1 MSTFPQ
7 SVVPLSMILFGGV
20 TFIAAAFRGVTGF
33 GYALIAAL
41 GLLFLPSPAAGIP
54 FILISDL
61 LLTFFLLLDRE
72 QGRVDWAVSGLLL
85 AMGFAG
91 ALCGSLIAA
100 GLDDETA
107 RVLVAVTIFVAACVA
122 LVREPPPWLRHRS
135 IGAGL
140 AFVVGVLL
148 AAFAVGGPLIAAW
161 LLAGGRDRRTIK
173 GTLAVFF
180 GAVDALSLAGRAMVG
195 AIDPGVV
202 GLLATYMGP
211 TLAGYAAGRLLS
223 ARIGFDGWRRLASG
237 GLLAV
242 AVAGLIQTAVTLG
255 LSFTTPS

>member
-1 MSTFPQ
+1 MSM
-7 SVVPLSMILFGGV
+7 LLFGGV
-20 TFIAAAFRGVTGF
+20 TFLAAAFRGVTGF

-54 FILISDL
+54 FILVSDL
-61 LLTFFLLLDRE
+61 LLTCFLLLDRE
-72 QGRVDWAVSGLLL
+72 QGAVDWAVARLML

-100 GLDDETA
+100 SLDDGTS
-107 RVLVAVTIFVAACVA
+107 RLLVAVTVFAAACVA
-122 LVREPPPWLRHRS
+122 LVREPPHWLRHRTV
-135 IGAGL
+135 GAGI
-140 AFVVGVLL
+140 AFVVGLLL

-202 GLLATYMGP
+202 GLLATFIGP
-211 TLAGYAAGRLLS
+211 TLAGFAAGRLLS
-223 ARIGFDGWRRLASG
+223 ARLSLDGWRRLASG
-237 GLLAV
+237 GLFAV

>member
-122 LVREPPPWLRHRS
+122 LVREPPPWLRHRA

-242 AVAGLIQTAVTLG
+242 AVAGLIQPARTLG

>member
-7 SVVPLSMILFGGV
+7 SIVPLSMILFGGV

-122 LVREPPPWLRHRS
+122 LGREPPPWLRHRA

>member
-7 SVVPLSMILFGGV
+7 SIVPLSMILFGGV

-122 LVREPPPWLRHRS
+122 LVREPPPWLRHRA

>member
-1 MSTFPQ
+1 M
-7 SVVPLSMILFGGV
+7 SMILFGGV
-20 TFIAAAFRGVTGF
+20 TFLAAAFRGVTGF

-54 FILISDL
+54 FILVSDL
-61 LLTFFLLLDRE
+61 LLTGFLLLDRG
-72 QGRVDWAVSGLLL
+72 QAAVDWTAAGLLL

-100 GLDDETA
+100 GLDDGTS
-107 RVLVAVTIFVAACVA
+107 RVLIAATVFVAACVA
-122 LVREPPPWLRHRS
+122 LVREPPHWLRHRA
-135 IGAGL
+135 IGAGI
-140 AFVVGVLL
+140 AFAVGVLL

-202 GLLATYMGP
+202 GLLAAYTAP
-211 TLAGYAAGRLLS
+211 TLAGFAAGRLLA
-223 ARIGFDGWRRLASG
+223 ARLSFDGWRRLASG
-237 GLLAV
+237 GLVAV

-255 LSFTTPS
+255 LSYTPS

>member
-1 MSTFPQ
+1 M
-7 SVVPLSMILFGGV
+7 SMILFGGV
-20 TFIAAAFRGVTGF
+20 TFLAAAFRGVTGF

-61 LLTFFLLLDRE
+61 LLTCFLLLDRD
-72 QGRVDWAVSGLLL
+72 QGKVDWAVSGLLL

-91 ALCGSLIAA
+91 ALCGSLVAA
-100 GLDDETA
+100 SLDEGTS
-107 RVLVAVTIFVAACVA
+107 RLLVAVTIFVAACVA
-122 LVREPPPWLRHRS
+122 LVREPPPWLRHRA
-135 IGAGL
+135 IGGAI
-140 AFVVGVLL
+140 AFTVGVLL

-202 GLLATYMGP
+202 ALLATYMAP
-211 TLAGYAAGRLLS
+211 TLAGFAAGRLLS
-223 ARIGFDGWRRLASG
+223 TRLGIEGWRRLASG
-237 GLLAV
+237 GLFAV

-255 LSFTTPS
+255 LSLTTPS

>member
-1 MSTFPQ
+1 MTAMSM
-7 SVVPLSMILFGGV
+7 VLFGGV
-20 TFIAAAFRGVTGF
+20 TFLAAAFRGVTGF

-41 GLLFLPSPAAGIP
+41 GLLFLPSPAAGVP
-54 FILISDL
+54 FILVSDL
-61 LLTFFLLLDRE
+61 LLTGFLLLDRD
-72 QGRVDWAVSGLLL
+72 QGAVDWAVARLLL

-91 ALCGSLIAA
+91 ALCGSVVAA
-100 GLDDETA
+100 GLDDGTA
-107 RVLVAVTIFVAACVA
+107 KLLVAVTIFAAACVA
-122 LVREPPPWLRHRS
+122 LVREPPSWLRHRG
-135 IGAGL
+135 IGAAI

-180 GAVDALSLAGRAMVG
+180 GAVDALSLAGRGLVG

-202 GLLATYMGP
+202 GLLAAYTAP
-211 TLAGYAAGRLLS
+211 TLAGFAAGRLLA
-223 ARIGFDGWRRLASG
+223 ARLSFDGWRRLASG

-242 AVAGLIQTAVTLG
+242 AVAGLIQTVVTLG
-255 LSFTTPS
+255 HSFNPS